1 MVDPKYNLRAMEPS
15 DAHAVSQLITEFDG
29 DLVTRF
35 LVDPY
40 QAIRFGTEFQ
50 TLGVVVECEGVDGL
64 VGMGTVRFGKVQ
76 FNGELFPFAFLDGL
90 KVKSEFRGHGLG
102 YRIAQWRIQKARE
115 TLGDRCVL
123 ATGML
128 YDNYA
133 SHAVAAKWCREF
145 AESALHIMILP
156 VRTSPP
162 NLSSGVTVREV
173 ELHEYEEFAARQNRF
188 YKDYHLYSPSSVDS
202 MTNALGVSVEGRN
215 PYRYFAAVDKNGNLL
230 AGAQIWARG
239 MLKSDTIN
247 HPSAPLRAMNS
258 ILHLLPPDFTIRD
271 IAVNGLWYE
280 PGQLDAAR
288 FLWESIRWECG
299 DQGTTITAGF
309 DPRDPARLAITLHPW
324 HQPRPQ
330 ITLAIH
336 GPEPMD
342 RSRLFF
348 NIGRV

>member
-15 DAHAVSQLITEFDG
+15 DAPAVSQLITEFDG
-29 DLVTRF
+29 ELVTRF

-40 QAIRFGTEFQ
+40 LAICFGTEFQ

-76 FNGELFPFAFLDGL
+76 FNGERLPFAFLDGL

-115 TLGDRCVL
+115 TQGDRCVL

-145 AESALHIMILP
+145 AESALHVMVLP
-156 VRTSPP
+156 VRSSPP
-162 NLSSGVTVREV
+162 NPHSGITVRDV
-173 ELHEYEEFAARQNRF
+173 EPQEYEEFAARQNRF
-188 YKDYHLYSPSSVDS
+188 YKDYHLYSPGSVES
-202 MTNALGVSVEGRN
+202 MVNALAVSVEGRQ
-215 PYRYFAAVDKNGNLL
+215 PYRYTAALDKNGNLL
-230 AGAQIWARG
+230 AGAQTWARG

-247 HPSAPLRAMNS
+247 HPPAPLRAMNS

-280 PGQLDAAR
+280 PDQGNAAK
-288 FLWESIRWECG
+288 FLWESIRWDCRN
-299 DQGTTITAGF
+299 QGTTITAGF
-309 DPRDPARLAITLHPW
+309 DPRDPARLAVTLRPW

>member
-15 DAHAVSQLITEFDG
+15 DAPAVSQLITEFDG

-40 QAIRFGTEFQ
+40 QAICFGTEFQ
-50 TLGVVVECEGVDGL
+50 TLGVVVECGGVDGL
-64 VGMGTVRFGKVQ
+64 VGMGTVRFGEVQ
-76 FNGELFPFAFLDGL
+76 FNGERLPFAFLDGL

-102 YRIAQWRIQKARE
+102 YRIAQWRIQKVRE
-115 TLGDRCVL
+115 AHGDHCVV

-145 AESALHIMILP
+145 AESALHVLVLP
-156 VRTSPP
+156 TRSAPP
-162 NLSSGVTVREV
+162 RPITGVTVREV
-173 ELHEYEEFAARQNRF
+173 EPADYEEFAARQNNY
-188 YKDYHLYSPSSVDS
+188 YKDFQLYAPADEHSISQ
-202 MTNALGVSVEGRN
+202 ALGISVEGRK

-230 AGAQIWARG
+230 AGAQTWARG
-239 MLKSDTIN
+239 MLKSDLIQD
-247 HPSAPLRAMNS
+247 PPMPLRIMNS
-258 ILHLLPPDFTIRD
+258 LLHLLPPDFIMRD
-271 IAVNGLWYE
+271 IAVNGLWHE
-280 PGQLDAAR
+280 PDHLAAAK
-288 FLWESIRWECG
+288 FLWECIRWECR

-309 DPRDPARLAITLHPW
+309 DPRDPTRLAVTLRPW

-336 GPEPMD
+336 GPAPMD
-342 RSRLFF
+342 RSKLLFSL
-348 NIGRV
+348 GRV

>member
-1 MVDPKYNLRAMEPS
+1 MIEPKYDLRAMEPS
-15 DAHAVSQLITEFDG
+15 DAPDVTRLITEFDG
-29 DLVTRF
+29 ELVTRF

-40 QAIRFGTEFQ
+40 RAIRFGTEFH

-64 VGMGTVRFGKVQ
+64 VGMGTVRFGEVQ
-76 FNGELFPFAFLDGL
+76 FNGERYPFAFLDGL

-115 TLGDRCVL
+115 AHGDRCVI

-145 AESALHIMILP
+145 AESALYIMVLP
-156 VRTSPP
+156 VRTSAP
-162 NLSSGVTVREV
+162 NLPSGITAREV
-173 ELHEYEEFAARQNRF
+173 EAQEYEEFAARQNRF
-188 YKDYHLYSPSSVDS
+188 YKDYHLYSPSNVDS
-202 MTNALGVSVEGRN
+202 ITHALDVSVEGRN

-230 AGAQIWARG
+230 AGAQTWARG

-247 HPSAPLRAMNS
+247 QPPAPLRVINN

-280 PGQLDAAR
+280 PGQLDTAR
-288 FLWESIRWECG
+288 FLWESIRWECRH
-299 DQGTTITAGF
+299 QGTTITAGF
-309 DPRDPARLAITLHPW
+309 DPRDPARLAVTLRPW

-330 ITLAIH
+330 ITLAVH

-342 RSRLFF
+342 SSRLFF

>member
-1 MVDPKYNLRAMEPS
+1 MVEPKYNLRGMEPS
-15 DAHAVSQLITEFDG
+15 DSHAVSQLITEFDG

-64 VGMGTVRFGKVQ
+64 VGMGTVRFGEVQ
-76 FNGELFPFAFLDGL
+76 FNGKRYPFAFLDGL

-115 TLGDRCVL
+115 AHGDRCVI

-145 AESALHIMILP
+145 AESTLHIMILP

-162 NLSSGVTVREV
+162 NLPTGITVREV
-173 ELHEYEEFAARQNRF
+173 EHQEYEEFAARQNRF
-188 YKDYHLYSPSSVDS
+188 YKDYHLYSPSNVDS
-202 MTNALGVSVEGRN
+202 ITHALGVSVEGRN
-215 PYRYFAAVDKNGNLL
+215 PYRYFAAVDKDGNLL
-230 AGAQIWARG
+230 AGAQTWARG
-239 MLKSDTIN
+239 ALKSDTIN
-247 HPSAPLRAMNS
+247 QPPAPLRIMNS

-271 IAVNGLWYE
+271 IAVNGLWHE
-280 PGQLDAAR
+280 PGQLNAAK
-288 FLWESIRWECG
+288 FLWESIRWECRN
-299 DQGTTITAGF
+299 QGTTITAGF
-309 DPRDPARLAITLHPW
+309 DPRDPARLAVTLRPW